1 MECNNKT
8 VTAVSRIT
16 LPEELTIVSAG
27 PWKTEL
33 SDNISRS
40 SLELDGNAVTRIDT
54 AGIQLLLTFIR
65 DARRLGV
72 DIEWTRHPVV
82 IFDAAQRLGLA
93 PDLLLPDGPP
103 LPTDRI

>member
-1 MECNNKT
+1 MEFDNKT

-16 LPEELTIVSAG
+16 LPEELTIISAG
-27 PWKTEL
+27 QWKTEL

-40 SLELDGNAVTRIDT
+40 PLALAGDAVTRIDT

-65 DARRLGV
+65 DARRRGV
-72 DIEWTRHPVV
+72 DIAWTRHPVV

-93 PDLLLPDGPP
+93 RDLLLPGEFEPSG
-103 LPTDRI
+103 